1 MSQLVHFTSFTV
13 IKMKI
18 ALLRQ
23 APLLMLP
30 ALLPLPLP
38 LLAADNASNTLVVSA
53 APAASGLSEL
63 DTPAAVSVVSGDD
76 MRHAA
81 PRVNLS
87 ENLTSVPG
95 LQIQNRQNYAQDL
108 QISVRGFGSR
118 STFGVRGI
126 RMYVDGIPASMP
138 DGQGQTSN
146 IDIGSIERV
155 EVLRGPFSALYGN
168 ASGGVINVETE
179 RGQQPT
185 TLEASSWYG
194 SYGSWRNSVK
204 ASGATGDGSHAGD
217 VNYTVSAS
225 RFTTHGYRDHSAAQK
240 NLGNA
245 RLGVRIDDVSTL
257 TLLFNSVHVEA
268 QDPGGLT
275 PDQWRDNPRQVAS
288 NVTLYNARKTVDQ
301 NQAGLH
307 YLRQMSDNDDLSVML
322 YAGER
327 ETTQYQSIPLATQLK
342 AGYPGGV
349 ISLARHYQ
357 GIDTRWTHRATLLT
371 LPVTLTGGLDY
382 ETMSEKR
389 KGYQNF
395 TRSDGTTDYGVQG
408 DLRRNER
415 NLMWNLDPYLQT
427 AWQLS
432 DRWSLDAGV
441 RFSTVNF
448 DANDYYVT
456 ASDPDD
462 SGNRRYHRWL
472 PAASL
477 KYAID
482 DGWNA
487 YVSAGRGFETPTLN
501 ELSYRAADQAG
512 LNLNLQPATSNTVE
526 LGSKK
531 RLGNGLLTAAL
542 FQTDTK
548 NEIVS
553 DSSYEGRTSYKNAG
567 ETRRRGLELGL
578 DQQFGYDWHLKAAWT
593 LLDARYRSNA
603 CGSDSCDGKR
613 IPGIARNMAYA
624 GLAYAPE
631 QGWYAGGDLRYLS
644 DIAANDQNDVK
655 APAYTVVGLNSGYKW
670 LVQNW
675 TLDLFGRVDN
685 LLDRHYIGSVI
696 VNESNGRYYEPAPG
710 RNYSVGLTLSYAFQ

>member
-1 MSQLVHFTSFTV
+1 
-13 IKMKI
+13 MKI

-30 ALLPLPLP
+30 ALFPLQLM
-38 LLAADNASNTLVVSA
+38 AADNASNTMVVSA
-53 APAASGLSEL
+53 APAGSGLSEL

-118 STFGVRGI
+118 STFGLRGI
-126 RMYVDGIPASMP
+126 RMYVDGIPATMP

-146 IDIGSIERV
+146 IDIGSIDHI

-168 ASGGVINVETE
+168 SSGGVINVETQT
-179 RGQQPT
+179 GQQPT
-185 TLEASSWYG
+185 TLEASTWFG

-204 ASGATGDGSHAGD
+204 ASGATGDGTQAGD

-225 RFTTHGYRDHSAAQK
+225 RFTTHGYRDHSSAQK

-245 RLGVRIDDVSTL
+245 KLGVRIDDVSTL
-257 TLLFNSVHVEA
+257 TLLFNSVHVDA

-275 PDQWRDNPRQVAS
+275 EAQWKDNPRQVAS

-301 NQAGLH
+301 TQAGLH
-307 YLRQMSDNDDLSVML
+307 YQRQMSENDDLSVML

-327 ETTQYQSIPLATQLK
+327 ETTQYQSIPRATQLQ

-349 ISLARHYQ
+349 ISLSRHYQ
-357 GIDTRWTHRATLLT
+357 GIDTRWTHRDTLFT
-371 LPVTLTGGLDY
+371 LPVTVTGGLDY
-382 ETMSEKR
+382 ETMTEKR

-395 TRSDGTTDYGVQG
+395 VGNDLGVQG
-408 DLRRNER
+408 DMRRNER

-427 AWQLS
+427 AWQFT
-432 DRWSLDAGV
+432 DKWSLDAGV
-441 RFSTVNF
+441 RLSTVNF
-448 DANDYYVT
+448 DSNDYYVT
-456 ASDPDD
+456 ATDPDD

-482 DGWNA
+482 NSWNA

-501 ELSYRAADQAG
+501 ELSYRSAAQTG
-512 LNLNLQPATSNTVE
+512 LNMDLKPATSDTVE
-526 LGSKK
+526 LGTKK
-531 RLGNGLLTAAL
+531 RIGNGLITAAL
-542 FQTDTK
+542 FQTDTQ

-578 DQQFGYDWHLKAAWT
+578 DQQFGENWQFKAAWT

-603 CGSDSCDGKR
+603 CGTDSCDGNR

-631 QGWYAGGDLRYLS
+631 QGWYAGGDVRYMS
-644 DIAANDQNDVK
+644 DIAADDENDVK
-655 APAYTVVGLNSGYKW
+655 APAYTVVGVNSGYKW

-685 LLDRHYIGSVI
+685 LFDRNYVGSVI

-710 RNYSVGLTLSYAFQ
+710 RNYSVGLTVSYAFQ

>member
-1 MSQLVHFTSFTV
+1 
-13 IKMKI
+13 MKI

-30 ALLPLPLP
+30 ALFPLQLM
-38 LLAADNASNTLVVSA
+38 AADNASNTMVVSA
-53 APAASGLSEL
+53 APAGTGLSEL

-87 ENLTSVPG
+87 ENLASVPG
-95 LQIQNRQNYAQDL
+95 MQIQNRQNYAQDL

-118 STFGVRGI
+118 STFGLRGI
-126 RMYVDGIPASMP
+126 RLYVDGIPATMP

-146 IDIGSIERV
+146 IDIGSIDHV

-168 ASGGVINVETE
+168 SSGGVINVETQT
-179 RGQQPT
+179 GQQPT
-185 TLEASSWYG
+185 TLEASTWYG

-204 ASGATGDGSHAGD
+204 ASGATGDGTQAGD

-225 RFTTHGYRDHSAAQK
+225 RFTTHGYRDHSSAQK

-245 RLGVRIDDVSTL
+245 KLGVRIDDVSTL
-257 TLLFNSVHVEA
+257 TLLFNSVHVDA

-275 PDQWRDNPRQVAS
+275 EAQWKDNPRQVAS

-301 NQAGLH
+301 TQAGLH
-307 YLRQMSDNDDLSVML
+307 YQRQMSENDDLSVMM

-327 ETTQYQSIPLATQLK
+327 ETTQYQSIPMGPQLNPK
-342 AGYPGGV
+342 HSGGV
-349 ISLARHYQ
+349 INLTRHYQ
-357 GIDTRWTHRATLLT
+357 GIDTRWSHHDSLFNV
-371 LPVTLTGGLDY
+371 PVTVTAGLDY
-382 ETMSEKR
+382 ETMTERR
-389 KGYQNF
+389 KGYENY
-395 TRSDGTTDYGVQG
+395 TSSNGVTDYGVEG
-408 DLRRNER
+408 NLRRNER

-427 AWQLS
+427 AWQLT
-432 DRWSLDAGV
+432 DKWSLDAGV

-448 DANDYYVT
+448 DSNDYYIT
-456 ASDPDD
+456 NSNGDD
-462 SGNRRYHRWL
+462 SGDATYHKWL

-482 DGWNA
+482 DSWNA
-487 YVSAGRGFETPTLN
+487 YVSAGRGFETPTIN
-501 ELSYRAADQAG
+501 ELSYRSDGETG
-512 LNLNLQPATSNTVE
+512 LNTNLKPATSDTVE
-526 LGSKK
+526 LGTKK
-531 RLGNGLLTAAL
+531 RIGNGLITAAV
-542 FQTDTK
+542 FQTDTQ
-548 NEIVS
+548 NEIVT
-553 DSSYEGRTSYKNAG
+553 DTSSGGRNTYKNAG

-578 DQQFGYDWHLKAAWT
+578 DQEFGYDWRVKAAWT

-603 CGSDSCDGKR
+603 CGTDSCDGNR

-624 GLAYAPE
+624 GLAYAPD
-631 QGWYAGGDLRYLS
+631 QGWYAGGDVRYMS
-644 DIAANDQNDVK
+644 DIAADDENDVK
-655 APAYTVVGLNSGYKW
+655 APSYTVFGLNSGYKW

-685 LLDRHYIGSVI
+685 LFDRTYVGSVI

-710 RNYSVGLTLSYAFQ
+710 RNYSVGLTVSYAFQ

>member
-1 MSQLVHFTSFTV
+1 
-13 IKMKI
+13 MKI
-18 ALLRQ
+18 TFLRQ
-23 APLLMLP
+23 APLLLLP
-30 ALLPLPLP
+30 ALFPLP
-38 LLAADNASNTLVVSA
+38 LLAADNASQTMVVSA

-63 DTPAAVSVVSGDD
+63 DTPAAVSVVSGDE

-87 ENLTSVPG
+87 ESLISVPG

-108 QISVRGFGSR
+108 QLSMRGFGSR

-126 RMYVDGIPASMP
+126 RLYVDGIPATMP

-146 IDIGSIERV
+146 IDIGSIDHID
-155 EVLRGPFSALYGN
+155 VLRGPFSALYGN

-179 RGQQPT
+179 TGQQPAM
-185 TLEASSWYG
+185 LEASSWYG

-217 VNYTVSAS
+217 VSYTVSAS

-245 RLGVRIDDVSTL
+245 RLGVRIDEASTL
-257 TLLFNSVHVEA
+257 TLLFNSVHAEA

-275 PDQWRDNPRQVAS
+275 AAQWRDNPRQVVS
-288 NVTLYNARKTVDQ
+288 NVTQYNARKTVDQ
-301 NQAGLH
+301 TQGGLR
-307 YLRQMSDNDDLSVML
+307 YQRQMGEDDDLSVMM

-327 ETTQYQSIPLATQLK
+327 QTTQYQSIPVVAQQRP
-342 AGYPGGV
+342 GQPGGV
-349 ISLARHYQ
+349 IDLARHYQ
-357 GIDTRWTHRATLLT
+357 GIDTRWTHRDTLFSV
-371 LPVTLTGGLDY
+371 PVTLTGGLDY
-382 ETMSEKR
+382 ETMTEKR

-395 TRSDGTTDYGVQG
+395 IGNDFGVQG

-415 NLMWNLDPYLQT
+415 NRMWNLDPYLQT
-427 AWQLS
+427 AWQFG

-441 RFSTVNF
+441 RFSTVSF
-448 DANDYYVT
+448 TSRDDYIT
-456 ASDPDD
+456 ARDPDD

-501 ELSYRAADQAG
+501 ELSYRSDNQSG
-512 LNLNLQPATSNTVE
+512 LNLGLQPATSDTVE

-531 RLGNGLLTAAL
+531 RIGNGLLSAAV
-542 FQTDTK
+542 FQTDTQ
-548 NEIVS
+548 NEIVT
-553 DSSYEGRTSYKNAG
+553 DGTVNGRSTYKNAG

-603 CGSDSCDGKR
+603 CGSDSCDDKR

-624 GLAYAPE
+624 GLSWAPE
-631 QGWYAGGDLRYLS
+631 QGWYAGADVRYLS
-644 DIAANDQNDVK
+644 DIAANDQNTVR
-655 APAYTVVGLNSGYKW
+655 APAYTVVGVNSGYKW
-670 LVQNW
+670 LVRDW
-675 TLDLFGRVDN
+675 SLDLFGRVDN
-685 LLDRHYIGSVI
+685 LFDRNYIGSVI

-710 RNYSVGLTLSYAFQ
+710 RNYSVGLTLSYAFR

>member
-1 MSQLVHFTSFTV
+1 
-13 IKMKI
+13 
-18 ALLRQ
+18 
-23 APLLMLP
+23 MLP
-30 ALLPLPLP
+30 AMLPLSA
-38 LLAADNASNTLVVSA
+38 LAANATSNTMVVSA
-53 APAASGLSEL
+53 APSASGLSEL

-87 ENLTSVPG
+87 ENLSSVPG

-118 STFGVRGI
+118 STFGLRGI
-126 RMYVDGIPASMP
+126 RMYVDGIPATMP

-146 IDIGSIERV
+146 IDIGSIDHID
-155 EVLRGPFSALYGN
+155 VLRGPFSALYGN
-168 ASGGVINVETE
+168 SSGGVINVETE
-179 RGQQPT
+179 TGQQPT

-204 ASGATGDGSHAGD
+204 ASGATGDGTQAGD

-225 RFTTHGYRDHSAAQK
+225 RFTTHGFRDHSSAQK

-245 RLGVRIDDVSTL
+245 KLGVRINDVSTL

-275 PDQWRDNPRQVAS
+275 AEQWKDNPRQVAS

-301 NQAGLH
+301 TQAGLH
-307 YLRQMSDNDDLSVML
+307 YQRQMSENDDLSVMM

-327 ETTQYQSIPLATQLK
+327 ETTQYQSIPKATQLR

-357 GIDTRWTHRATLLT
+357 GIDTRWTHRDALFT
-371 LPVTLTGGLDY
+371 LPVTFTGGLDY
-382 ETMSEKR
+382 ETMTEKR

-395 TRSDGTTDYGVQG
+395 TANELGVQG
-408 DLRRNER
+408 DMRRNER

-427 AWQLS
+427 AWQLT
-432 DRWSLDAGV
+432 DKLSLDAGV

-448 DANDYYVT
+448 DSNDYYVT
-456 ASDPDD
+456 STDLDD

-472 PAASL
+472 PAAAL
-477 KYAID
+477 NYAID
-482 DGWNA
+482 NSWNA

-501 ELSYRAADQAG
+501 ELSYRAEGQAG
-512 LNLNLQPATSNTVE
+512 LNLGLQPATSETVE

-531 RLGNGLLTAAL
+531 RIGNGLLTAAV

-553 DSSYEGRTSYKNAG
+553 NGSFEGRTTYKNAG

-578 DQQFGYDWHLKAAWT
+578 DQQFGESWRFKAAWT

-603 CGSDSCDGKR
+603 CGTASCDGNR

-624 GLAYAPE
+624 GLAYAPD
-631 QGWYAGGDLRYLS
+631 QGWYAGTDVRYLS
-644 DIAANDQNDVK
+644 DIAADDENDVK
-655 APAYTVVGLNSGYKW
+655 APSYTVVGVNSGYKW

-685 LLDRHYIGSVI
+685 LFDRNYIGSVI

-710 RNYSVGLTLSYAFQ
+710 RNYSVGLTVSYAFQ

>member
-1 MSQLVHFTSFTV
+1 
-13 IKMKI
+13 MKI

-23 APLLMLP
+23 ALLLMLP
-30 ALLPLPLP
+30 ALFPFAV
-38 LLAADNASNTLVVSA
+38 LAADGSSMVVSA
-53 APAASGLSEL
+53 ASAADGLSEL
-63 DTPAAVSVVSGDD
+63 DTPAAVSVVNGDD

-126 RMYVDGIPASMP
+126 RMYVDGIPATMP

-146 IDIGSIERV
+146 IDIGSIDHID
-155 EVLRGPFSALYGN
+155 VLRGPFSALYGN
-168 ASGGVINVETE
+168 SSGGVINVETQT
-179 RGQQPT
+179 GQQPT

-194 SYGSWRNSVK
+194 SFGSWRNSLK
-204 ASGATGDGSHAGD
+204 ASGATGDGTHAGD

-225 RFTTHGYRDHSAAQK
+225 RFTTHGYRDHSPAQK

-245 RLGVRIDDVSTL
+245 KLGVRIDDVSTL

-275 PDQWRDNPRQVAS
+275 AAQWKANPRQVAN
-288 NVTLYNARKTVDQ
+288 NVLLYNARKTVDQ
-301 NQAGLH
+301 TQAGLH
-307 YLRQMSDNDDLSVML
+307 YQRQMSENDDLSVMM

-327 ETTQYQSIPLATQLK
+327 ETTQYQSIPKSVQSN
-342 AGYPGGV
+342 AGHAGGV
-349 ISLARHYQ
+349 ISLSRHYQ
-357 GIDTRWTHRATLLT
+357 GVDTRWTHRDALFSVPLT
-371 LPVTLTGGLDY
+371 LTAGLDY
-382 ETMSEKR
+382 ETMSENR

-395 TRSDGTTDYGVQG
+395 SGDTLGVQG
-408 DLRRNER
+408 DMRRNER

-427 AWQLS
+427 AWQLT
-432 DRWSLDAGV
+432 DKLSLDAGV
-441 RFSTVNF
+441 RLSTVNF
-448 DANDYYVT
+448 DANDHYVT
-456 ASDPDD
+456 ADDPDD

-472 PAASL
+472 PAAAL
-477 KYAID
+477 NYAID
-482 DGWNA
+482 NSWNT

-501 ELSYRAADQAG
+501 ELSYRSAEQSG
-512 LNLNLQPATSNTVE
+512 LNLNLKPATSETFE

-531 RLGNGLLTAAL
+531 RIGNGLITAAL

-553 DSSYEGRTSYKNAG
+553 DASYEGRTSYKNAG

-578 DQQFGYDWHLKAAWT
+578 DQQFGDSWRFKAAWT

-603 CGSDSCDGKR
+603 CGTASCDGNR

-624 GLAYAPE
+624 GLAYAPD
-631 QGWYAGGDLRYLS
+631 QGWYAGADVRYMS
-644 DIAANDQNDVK
+644 DIMADDENDVK
-655 APAYTVVGLNSGYKW
+655 APSYTTVGLNSGYKW

-675 TLDLFGRVDN
+675 TLDLFGRADN
-685 LLDRHYIGSVI
+685 LFDRNYIGSVI

-710 RNYSVGLTLSYAFQ
+710 RNYSVGLTVSYAFQ